1 MKWFVILIIFL
12 KSATVFAQS
21 NKLISIKNFDYNYL
35 NQQIHKKINSIRSNS
50 NIGELDKNEVA
61 KNASQIHAKYLSKQT
76 KISHYQKNT
85 INKTVTDRI
94 DNYTDKFIYAAGE
107 NIAQSYIFKPSFYIN
122 NKGHRVVSSDS
133 TYEDLAETIVEIWVN
148 SSPHY
153 KNIIKPEYELSG
165 ISSIILPDQLRVI
178 VVQVFIKLKQY

>member
-1 MKWFVILIIFL
+1 M
-12 KSATVFAQS
+12 
-21 NKLISIKNFDYNYL
+21 

-50 NIGELDKNEVA
+50 NSGELDKSEVA
-61 KNASQIHAKYLSKQT
+61 INASQKHAKYLSKQR
-76 KISHYQKNT
+76 KITHYQKNT
-85 INKTVTDRI
+85 KNKKVTDRI

-122 NKGHRVVSSDS
+122 NKGHRVTSSDS

-148 SSPHY
+148 SLPHY

-165 ISSIILPDQLRVI
+165 ISSIILPDQLKVI
-178 VVQVFIKLKQY
+178 VVQVFIKLKRD

>member
-21 NKLISIKNFDYNYL
+21 NKLISINNFDYNYF
-35 NQQIHKKINSIRSNS
+35 NQLIHEKINSIRFNS

-61 KNASQIHAKYLSKQT
+61 KNASQIHAKYLSKQR

-94 DNYTDKFIYAAGE
+94 DNYTDKFIYAAG
-107 NIAQSYIFKPSFYIN
+107 
-122 NKGHRVVSSDS
+122 
-133 TYEDLAETIVEIWVN
+133 
-148 SSPHY
+148 
-153 KNIIKPEYELSG
+153 
-165 ISSIILPDQLRVI
+165 
-178 VVQVFIKLKQY
+178 